1 MNNKL
6 MLYKFLAIIM
16 VVALLGACN
25 SKTALPVST
34 AVPTEIVSNAA
45 PATIVSTENTAPTVD
60 VNLIRT
66 QAVQTEIANLTLTAP
81 TATPVTPTSTDT
93 ATPTVTLTFT
103 PLPPTARPTATWIP
117 WTSTP
122 VYSPTPIS
130 FACSVTDYYPKSTD
144 SFKVNTAFD
153 GRWVVTNTGAQLW
166 DQHQVDLKYISG
178 TKMQTKADLFDLN
191 ASVASGASY
200 TAIVD
205 MTAPATAGTYT
216 ATWAIEQYGLNICTL
231 NLSVKITN

>member
-1 MNNKL
+1 MSFNPT
-6 MLYKFLAIIM
+6 LYKILAVIM
-16 VVALLGACN
+16 VTTVIFMSGCN
-25 SKTALPVST
+25 SPVTSNNPTAAPT
-34 AVPTEIVSNAA
+34 AVGA
-45 PATIVSTENTAPTVD
+45 TENTAPTVD

-66 QAVQTEIANLTLTAP
+66 QAAQTVIANLTQNAP

-122 VYSPTPIS
+122 VYSPTPIG
-130 FACSVTDYYPKSTD
+130 FACSITDYFPKSTD
-144 SFKVNTAFD
+144 SFKVKTDFD
-153 GRWVVTNTGAQLW
+153 GRWVVKNTGTQLW

-178 TKMQTKADLFDLN
+178 TKMQTYADLFDLT
-191 ASVASGASY
+191 ATVAAGASLQV
-200 TAIVD
+200 IVD

-216 ATWAIEQYGLNICTL
+216 ATWAIVQYGLTICTL
-231 NLSVKITN
+231 PLSVKITN